1 MIFYV
6 HFSFILKISCLWC
19 VPVSS
24 LPILSSCQASFLL
37 TAFMFHIDE
46 CSWSCSQ
53 KLQNR
58 CVLFCISQVLKL
70 KSTMARFPSFTFYY
84 RKRTLF
90 SWRAWNY
97 DYKDALTWRIQ
108 AFSGPRMFW
117 FVQNS
122 CSPVLQSF
130 FTSTCYGSCSS
141 IFSGER
147 KGRLSSFYWEGL
159 SNRDYNPFDWNYQ

>member
-1 MIFYV
+1 MIFSV

-19 VPVSS
+19 MPVSS

-46 CSWSCSQ
+46 CSWSHSQ

-90 SWRAWNY
+90 SWKAWNY

-108 AFSGPRMFW
+108 GKLLAAF
-117 FVQNS
+117 
-122 CSPVLQSF
+122 
-130 FTSTCYGSCSS
+130 
-141 IFSGER
+141 IFSFIWKNEFR
-147 KGRLSSFYWEGL
+147 KHAIFPCAAKYKSQLFSRSLVKIVFLLSLLLPWKDHEM
-159 SNRDYNPFDWNYQ
+159 NICK